1 MTKAFQCINL
11 SHTLRLEVMHL
22 RTFVYEEGQGLVTDL
37 SLTDLATKI
46 GQTGV
51 TFWIDFPRP
60 EVAEVQKMGGLFNL
74 HPLAVEDLI
83 NPQYRPKI
91 DTYDNGLMI
100 VLRDADVDRIQKSLS
115 ALELD
120 LFLGRNFLITVHA
133 ERMECIEMAIARL
146 NGSAA
151 RIIGRGPDYL
161 AHTIIDLLVDENLR
175 LLSWL
180 DEEINELEEAIFS
193 NPDKAAL
200 QHATKLRKNIIY
212 LQRVLGP
219 QLELIRRLSGDDLPF
234 IKKSLRVY
242 FRDVYD
248 NLARINDLVFTYREV
263 ISTDM
268 AIHQALISNKLND
281 IMKTLTVI
289 ATTFLPLTFIA
300 SIYGMNFQF
309 MPELGSPWGYPGV
322 LGLMLLVGG
331 GMFWWFRRRGW
342 FE

>member
-1 MTKAFQCINL
+1 M
-11 SHTLRLEVMHL
+11 
-22 RTFVYEEGQGLVTDL
+22 RTFVYEEGYGLTTDVPL
-37 SLTDLATKI
+37 PDLATKI
-46 GQTGV
+46 GQPGV
-51 TFWIDFPRP
+51 TFWIEFLRP
-60 EVAEVQKMGGLFNL
+60 EAAEVQKMGELFNL
-74 HPLAVEDLI
+74 HPLAIEDLI

-91 DTYDNGLMI
+91 DTYENGLLI
-100 VLRDADVDRIQKSLS
+100 VLRDADVDRMQKSLS

-133 ERMECIEMAIARL
+133 ERMECVEMAIARL
-146 NGSAA
+146 NGAAA

-161 AHTIIDLLVDENLR
+161 AHTIIDLLVDDNLQ

-180 DEEINELEEAIFS
+180 EEEISELEEAIFS

-200 QHATKLRKNIIY
+200 QRAAKLRKNIVY

-248 NLARINDLVFTYREV
+248 NLARINDLVFGYREM

-268 AIHQALISNKLND
+268 AIHQALVSNKLNE
-281 IMKTLTVI
+281 IMKTLTII
-289 ATTFLPLTFIA
+289 ATIFLPLTFIA
-300 SIYGMNFQF
+300 SIYGMNFEF
-309 MPELGSPWGYPGV
+309 MPELSSPLGYPIV
-322 LGLMLLVGG
+322 LGVMALLGG
-331 GMFWWFRRRGW
+331 LMFWWFKRHGW

>member
-1 MTKAFQCINL
+1 M
-11 SHTLRLEVMHL
+11 
-22 RTFVYEEGQGLVTDL
+22 RTFLYEEGYGLTTDVP
-37 SLTDLATKI
+37 LTDLATKI
-46 GQTGV
+46 GQPGV
-51 TFWIDFPRP
+51 TFWIEFLRP
-60 EVAEVQKMGGLFNL
+60 EVTEVQKMGELFNL
-74 HPLAVEDLI
+74 HPLAVEDLL

-91 DTYDNGLMI
+91 DTYENGLMI
-100 VLRDADVDRIQKSLS
+100 VLRDADVDRMQKSLS

-146 NGSAA
+146 NGAAA

-161 AHTIIDLLVDENLR
+161 AHTIIDLLVDDNLQ

-180 DEEINELEEAIFS
+180 DEEINELEEAIFN

-200 QHATKLRKNIIY
+200 QQAAKLRKSIVY

-248 NLARINDLVFTYREV
+248 NLARINDLVFGYREM

-268 AIHQALISNKLND
+268 AIHQALVSNKLNE
-281 IMKTLTVI
+281 IMKTLTII
-289 ATTFLPLTFIA
+289 ATIFLPLTFIA
-300 SIYGMNFQF
+300 SIYGMNFEF
-309 MPELGSPWGYPGV
+309 MPELNSPLGYPIV
-322 LGLMLLVGG
+322 LGVMAVLGG
-331 GMFWWFRRRGW
+331 LMFWWFKRRGW
-342 FE
+342 FD

>member
-1 MTKAFQCINL
+1 M
-11 SHTLRLEVMHL
+11 
-22 RTFVYEEGQGLVTDL
+22 RTFLYEEGHGLITNVSIAEL
-37 SLTDLATKI
+37 VTKI
-46 GQTGV
+46 GQAGV
-51 TFWIDFPRP
+51 TFWIDFLHPD
-60 EVAEVQKMGGLFNL
+60 VTEVQKIGELFNL

-83 NPQYRPKI
+83 TPQYRPKI
-91 DTYDNGLMI
+91 DAYDNGLMI

-120 LFLGRNFLITVHA
+120 LFLGRNFLITVHS
-133 ERMECIEMAIARL
+133 EPMECIAMAINRL

-161 AHTIIDLLVDENLR
+161 AHTIMDLLVDDNLQ

-193 NPDKAAL
+193 SPDKAAL
-200 QHATKLRKNIIY
+200 QRAAKLRKNIVY

-234 IKKSLRVY
+234 IKKGLRVY

-248 NLARINDLVFTYREV
+248 NLARINDLVFTYREM

-268 AIHQALISNKLND
+268 AIHQALISNKLNE

-289 ATTFLPLTFIA
+289 ATIFLPLTFIA
-300 SIYGMNFQF
+300 SIYGMNFHF
-309 MPELGSPWGYPGV
+309 MPELDSPWGYPSV
-322 LGLMLLVGG
+322 LGLMLLLGV
-331 GMFWWFRRRGW
+331 GMFWWFKRRGW

>member
-1 MTKAFQCINL
+1 M
-11 SHTLRLEVMHL
+11 
-22 RTFVYEEGQGLVTDL
+22 RTFVYEEGYGLTTDVPL
-37 SLTDLATKI
+37 PDLATKI
-46 GQTGV
+46 GQPGV
-51 TFWIDFPRP
+51 TFWIEFLRP
-60 EVAEVQKMGGLFNL
+60 EAAEIQKMGELFNL
-74 HPLAVEDLI
+74 HPLAIEDLI

-91 DTYDNGLMI
+91 DTYENGLLI
-100 VLRDADVDRIQKSLS
+100 VLRDADVDRMQKSLS

-133 ERMECIEMAIARL
+133 ERMECVEMAIARL
-146 NGSAA
+146 NGAAA

-161 AHTIIDLLVDENLR
+161 AHTIIDLLVDDNLQ

-180 DEEINELEEAIFS
+180 EEEISELEEAIFS

-200 QHATKLRKNIIY
+200 QRAAKLRKSIVY

-248 NLARINDLVFTYREV
+248 NLARINDLVFGYREM

-268 AIHQALISNKLND
+268 AIHQALVSNKLNE
-281 IMKTLTVI
+281 IMKTLTII
-289 ATTFLPLTFIA
+289 ATIFLPLTFIA
-300 SIYGMNFQF
+300 SIYGMNFEF
-309 MPELGSPWGYPGV
+309 MPELSHPLGYPIV
-322 LGLMLLVGG
+322 LGVMALLGG
-331 GMFWWFRRRGW
+331 LMFWWFKRRGW

>member
-1 MTKAFQCINL
+1 MP
-11 SHTLRLEVMHL
+11 L
-22 RTFVYEEGQGLVTDL
+22 RTFVYEEGQGL
-37 SLTDLATKI
+37 LTDIALPDLAAKI
-46 GQTGV
+46 GQPGV
-51 TFWIDFPRP
+51 TFWLDFPRP
-60 EVAEVQKMGGLFNL
+60 EAAEIQKMGELFNL

-120 LFLGRNFLITVHA
+120 LFLGRNFLITVHT
-133 ERMECIEMAIARL
+133 ERMECIEMTLARL
-146 NGSAA
+146 NSSEA

-161 AHTIIDLLVDENLR
+161 AHTIIDLLVDDNLQ

-180 DEEINELEEAIFS
+180 DEEINELEEAIFT

-200 QHATKLRKNIIY
+200 QQAAKLRKNIVY
-212 LQRVLGP
+212 LQRVLSP
-219 QLELIRRLSGDDLPF
+219 QLELIRRLSGDELPF

-248 NLARINDLVFTYREV
+248 NLARINDLIFTYREV

-289 ATTFLPLTFIA
+289 ATIFLPLTFIA
-300 SIYGMNFQF
+300 SIYGMNFEF
-309 MPELGSPWGYPGV
+309 MPELSQPWGYPSV
-322 LGLMLLVGG
+322 LALMLLIGG
-331 GMFWWFRRRGW
+331 GMFWWFKRRGW

>member
-1 MTKAFQCINL
+1 M
-11 SHTLRLEVMHL
+11 
-22 RTFVYEEGQGLVTDL
+22 YEEGQGLITNL
-37 SLTDLATKI
+37 SITELAAKI
-46 GQTGV
+46 GQAGV
-51 TFWIDFPRP
+51 TFWIDFYQP
-60 EVAEVQKMGGLFNL
+60 EIAEVQKMGELFNL

-91 DTYDNGLMI
+91 DTYDNGLVI

-133 ERMECIEMAIARL
+133 ERMECIEMALARL

-161 AHTIIDLLVDENLR
+161 AHTIIDLLVDDNLQ

-180 DEEINELEEAIFS
+180 DEETNELEETIFS
-193 NPDKAAL
+193 NPDTTAI
-200 QHATKLRKNIIY
+200 QHATRLRKIIIY

-219 QLELIRRLSGDDLPF
+219 QLELIRRLSSDDLPF

-242 FRDVYD
+242 FRDIYD

-289 ATTFLPLTFIA
+289 ATIFLPLTFIA

-309 MPELGSPWGYPGV
+309 MPELDSPWGYPSV
-322 LGLMLLVGG
+322 LGLMLFIGG
-331 GMFWWFRRRGW
+331 GMFWWFKRRGW

>member
-1 MTKAFQCINL
+1 M
-11 SHTLRLEVMHL
+11 
-22 RTFVYEEGQGLVTDL
+22 RTFLYEDSYGLTTDVP
-37 SLTDLATKI
+37 LTDLAPKI
-46 GQTGV
+46 GQPGV
-51 TFWIDFPRP
+51 TFWIEFLRP
-60 EVAEVQKMGGLFNL
+60 EATEVQKMGELFNL

-91 DTYDNGLMI
+91 DTYENGLLI
-100 VLRDADVDRIQKSLS
+100 VLRDADVDRMQKSLS

-133 ERMECIEMAIARL
+133 ERMECVEMAMARL
-146 NGSAA
+146 NGAAA

-161 AHTIIDLLVDENLR
+161 AHTIIDLLVDDNLQ

-200 QHATKLRKNIIY
+200 QQAAKLRKSIVY

-219 QLELIRRLSGDDLPF
+219 QLELIRRLSSDDLPF

-248 NLARINDLVFTYREV
+248 NLARINDLVFGYREV

-268 AIHQALISNKLND
+268 AIHQALVSNKLNE
-281 IMKTLTVI
+281 IMKTLTII
-289 ATTFLPLTFIA
+289 ATIFLPLTFIA
-300 SIYGMNFQF
+300 SIYGMNFEF
-309 MPELGSPWGYPGV
+309 MPELNSPLGYPIV
-322 LGLMLLVGG
+322 LGVMALLGG
-331 GMFWWFRRRGW
+331 LMFWWFKRRGW
-342 FE
+342 FD

>member
-1 MTKAFQCINL
+1 
-11 SHTLRLEVMHL
+11 MHL
-22 RTFVYEEGQGLVTDL
+22 RTFVYEEGQGLVANL
-37 SLTDLATKI
+37 PFSELANKI

-51 TFWIDFPRP
+51 TFWIDFSHSD
-60 EVAEVQKMGGLFNL
+60 VAEVQKMGELFNL

-91 DTYDNGLMI
+91 DMYDNGLLI
-100 VLRDADVDRIQKSLS
+100 VLRDADVDRIEKNLS
-115 ALELD
+115 ALEID

-133 ERMECIEMAIARL
+133 ERMECIEMAIVRL

-161 AHTIIDLLVDENLR
+161 AHTIIDLLVDDNLQ

-193 NPDKAAL
+193 NPDRMAL
-200 QHATKLRKNIIY
+200 QHATKLRKNIVY

-248 NLARINDLVFTYREV
+248 NLARINDLVFTYREM

-268 AIHQALISNKLND
+268 AIHQALVSNKLNEV
-281 IMKTLTVI
+281 MKTLTVI
-289 ATTFLPLTFIA
+289 ATIFLPLTFIA

-309 MPELGSPWGYPGV
+309 MPELNSPWGYPSA

-331 GMFWWFRRRGW
+331 GMFWWFKRRGW
-342 FE
+342 FD

>member
-1 MTKAFQCINL
+1 M
-11 SHTLRLEVMHL
+11 RHL
-22 RTFVYEEGQGLVTDL
+22 RTFVYEEGQGL
-37 SLTDLATKI
+37 LTDLPLSELAAKV
-46 GQTGV
+46 GQAGV
-51 TFWIDFPRP
+51 TFWLDFPRP
-60 EVAEVQKMGGLFNL
+60 EAPEIQKMGELFNL
-74 HPLAVEDLI
+74 HPLAIEDLLT
-83 NPQYRPKI
+83 PQYRPKI

-100 VLRDADVDRIQKSLS
+100 VLRDADVDRIEKNMS

-146 NGSAA
+146 NGAAA
-151 RIIGRGPDYL
+151 RILGRGPDYL
-161 AHTIIDLLVDENLR
+161 AHTIIDLLVDDNLQ

-200 QHATKLRKNIIY
+200 HRATKLRKNIIY

-248 NLARINDLVFTYREV
+248 NLARINDLIFTYREV

-268 AIHQALISNKLND
+268 AIHQALISNKLNE
-281 IMKTLTVI
+281 IMKTLTII
-289 ATTFLPLTFIA
+289 ATIFLPLTFIA
-300 SIYGMNFQF
+300 SIYGMNFEV
-309 MPELGSPWGYPGV
+309 MPELRYPWGYPTV
-322 LGLMLLVGG
+322 LGVMGLLGG
-331 GMFWWFRRRGW
+331 LMFWWFKRRGW